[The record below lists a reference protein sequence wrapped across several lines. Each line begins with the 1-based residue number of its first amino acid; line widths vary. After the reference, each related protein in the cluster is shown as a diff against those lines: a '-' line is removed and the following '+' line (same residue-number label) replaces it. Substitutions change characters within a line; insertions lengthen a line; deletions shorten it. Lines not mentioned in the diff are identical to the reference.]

1 MERITLHISG
11 MMCSACVANVE
22 RALSAVPGVSKARV
36 NLAKKSA
43 RVAFDEQRASR
54 ADLVRAVE
62 DAGYTVSDEAQPG
75 NSPAKVAAIALAAVA
90 IWLIVS
96 ILGFDLSG
104 TDFPL
109 ATSGMGYGMLFVVG
123 VLTSF
128 HCVAMCGGINIS
140 QCMPAGAAT
149 NAGAESKT
157 SGEAIVRA
165 QSSDANEASAEAE
178 PGESKMA
185 NANDLTRSAKPRRKR
200 PSFAAFKP
208 TLLYNVGRVASYTV
222 IGTVVGALGATLS
235 LSLAARSAIQ
245 LIAGVF
251 MLLMALSM
259 LGLVPGVATLLA
271 RVKAAVGKVLPK
283 KRDDASRTG
292 ATNAAAEASETAGS
306 TTSSAPSSKRPRRV
320 LRGPLIVGLLS
331 GFMPCGPLQAMQLY
345 ALGSGSALA
354 GGASMLCFALGTV
367 PLMLGLGAVAGS
379 LSRHFARKAMTAG
392 ACVVMV
398 MGLFM
403 TANGWALAGLPSV
416 QLPNAGQA
424 IAGVLGGSC
433 CSSGSQTT
441 SSCCA
446 SGASSQS
453 GCCASGNS
461 ASGND
466 STSSGSS
473 SSGNSSSSGSTSNS
487 NGSNSSSSSSKKS
500 ASGATATM
508 GDGVQ
513 TVETTLSGGYTPITV
528 VAGTPVK
535 WTISATKKTLTSCN
549 RTIEIPEFDIEKTLS
564 AGDNVIEFTPT
575 KAGTFTYTC
584 WMGMIRSTITVTEA

>member
-1 MERITLHISG
+1 MKRITLHITG
-11 MMCSACVANVE
+11 MTCSACAARVE
-22 RALSAVPGVSKARV
+22 RALAGVPGVSKARV
-36 NLAKKSA
+36 NLASKSA
-43 RVAFDEQRASR
+43 QVAFDEKRASR
-54 ADLVRAVE
+54 ADLVRAVKA
-62 DAGYTVSDEAQPG
+62 AGYDVSDEAQPG
-75 NSPAKVAAIALAAVA
+75 NSSAKIAGVALGAVA

-109 ATSGMGYGMLFVVG
+109 ASSGMGYGMLFVVG

-140 QCMPAGAAT
+140 QCMPASAAGAGTAAGTAGAAT
-149 NAGAESKT
+149 GARAEVDAANPGSGTAGGSDAGAGAET
-157 SGEAIVRA
+157 ATDTAGAG
-165 QSSDANEASAEAE
+165 AE
-178 PGESKMA
+178 
-185 NANDLTRSAKPRRKR
+185 TAKPRRKR
-200 PSFAAFKP
+200 PSFAALKP
-208 TLLYNVGRVASYTV
+208 SLLYNAGRVASYTV

-245 LIAGVF
+245 LGAGVF

-259 LGLVPGVATLLA
+259 LGVVPGVATLAA
-271 RVKAAVGKVLPK
+271 RAKEAASTPT
-283 KRDDASRTG
+283 A
-292 ATNAAAEASETAGS
+292 NAQ
-306 TTSSAPSSKRPRRV
+306 APKRPRRIP
-320 LRGPLIVGLLS
+320 RGPLVTGLLS

-367 PLMLGLGAVAGS
+367 PLMLGLGAIAGS
-379 LSRHFARKAMTAG
+379 LSRRFARKAMTAG

-403 TANGWALAGLPSV
+403 TANGWALAGLPSL

-424 IAGVLGGSC
+424 LASTLGGSC
-433 CSSGSQTT
+433 CSSGSQA
-441 SSCCA
+441 A
-446 SGASSQS
+446 SGCCSSGSASQS
-453 GCCASGNS
+453 GCCASRS
-461 ASGND
+461 SGD
-466 STSSGSS
+466 STSSNGSSTSGSSNSSSS
-473 SSGNSSSSGSTSNS
+473 SSGNSSSS
-487 NGSNSSSSSSKKS
+487 SNSSSLKKSSS
-500 ASGATATM
+500 GAVATM

-513 TVETTLSGGYTPITV
+513 TIETSLSSGYTPITV
-528 VAGTPVK
+528 TVGTPVK

-549 RTIEIPEFDIEKTLS
+549 RTIEIPEFEIEKTLLT
-564 AGDNVIEFTPT
+564 GDNVIEFTPT

>member
-1 MERITLHISG
+1 MKRITLHITG
-11 MMCSACVANVE
+11 MTCSACAARVE
-22 RALSAVPGVSKARV
+22 RALAGVPGVSKARV
-36 NLAKKSA
+36 NLASKSA
-43 RVAFDEQRASR
+43 QVAFDEKRASR
-54 ADLVRAVE
+54 ADLVRAVKA
-62 DAGYTVSDEAQPG
+62 AGYDVSDEAQPG
-75 NSPAKVAAIALAAVA
+75 NSSAKIAGVALGAVA

-96 ILGFDLSG
+96 ILGFDLSS

-109 ATSGMGYGMLFVVG
+109 ASSGMGYGMLFVVG

-140 QCMPAGAAT
+140 QCMPASAAGAGTAAGTAGAAAGARAGVDAA
-149 NAGAESKT
+149 NPGSGAAGGSDAGAGAET
-157 SGEAIVRA
+157 
-165 QSSDANEASAEAE
+165 
-178 PGESKMA
+178 
-185 NANDLTRSAKPRRKR
+185 AKPRRKR
-200 PSFAAFKP
+200 PSFAALKP
-208 TLLYNVGRVASYTV
+208 SLLYNAGRVASYTV

-235 LSLAARSAIQ
+235 LSLAVRSAIQ
-245 LIAGVF
+245 LAAGVF

-259 LGLVPGVATLLA
+259 LGVVPGVATLAA
-271 RVKAAVGKVLPK
+271 RAKEAASTPT
-283 KRDDASRTG
+283 A
-292 ATNAAAEASETAGS
+292 NAQ
-306 TTSSAPSSKRPRRV
+306 APKRPRRIP
-320 LRGPLIVGLLS
+320 RGPLVTGLLS

-367 PLMLGLGAVAGS
+367 PLMLGLGAIAGS
-379 LSRHFARKAMTAG
+379 LSRRFARKAMTAG

-424 IAGVLGGSC
+424 IANALGGSC
-433 CSSGSQTT
+433 CSSGSQA
-441 SSCCA
+441 A
-446 SGASSQS
+446 SGCCSSGSASQS
-453 GCCASGNS
+453 GCCASGS
-461 ASGND
+461 SGD
-466 STSSGSS
+466 STSSNGSS
-473 SSGNSSSSGSTSNS
+473 TSGSSNSSSNSSGNSSSS
-487 NGSNSSSSSSKKS
+487 SNSSSPKKSSS
-500 ASGATATM
+500 GAVATM

-513 TVETTLSGGYTPITV
+513 TVETSLSSGYAPITV
-528 VAGTPVK
+528 TVGTPVK

>member
-1 MERITLHISG
+1 MKRITLHITG
-11 MMCSACVANVE
+11 MTCSACAARVE
-22 RALSAVPGVSKARV
+22 RALAGVPGVLKARV
-36 NLAKKSA
+36 NLASKSA
-43 RVAFDEQRASR
+43 QVAFDEKRASR
-54 ADLVRAVE
+54 ADLVRAVKA
-62 DAGYTVSDEAQPG
+62 AGYDVSDEAQPG
-75 NSPAKVAAIALAAVA
+75 NSSAKIAGVALGAVA

-109 ATSGMGYGMLFVVG
+109 ASSGMGYGMLFVVG

-140 QCMPAGAAT
+140 QCMPASAAGTAGAAADGSDAG
-149 NAGAESKT
+149 AGAET
-157 SGEAIVRA
+157 
-165 QSSDANEASAEAE
+165 
-178 PGESKMA
+178 
-185 NANDLTRSAKPRRKR
+185 AKPRRKR
-200 PSFAAFKP
+200 PSFAALKP
-208 TLLYNVGRVASYTV
+208 SLLYNAGRVASYTIV
-222 IGTVVGALGATLS
+222 GTVVGALGATLS

-245 LIAGVF
+245 LAAGVF

-259 LGLVPGVATLLA
+259 LGVVPGVATLAA
-271 RVKAAVGKVLPK
+271 RAKEAASTPT
-283 KRDDASRTG
+283 A
-292 ATNAAAEASETAGS
+292 NAQ
-306 TTSSAPSSKRPRRV
+306 APKRPRHIP
-320 LRGPLIVGLLS
+320 RGPLVTGLLS

-345 ALGSGSALA
+345 ALGTGSALA

-367 PLMLGLGAVAGS
+367 PLMLGLGAIAGS
-379 LSRHFARKAMTAG
+379 LSRRFARKAMTAG

-403 TANGWALAGLPSV
+403 TANGWALAGLPSL

-424 IAGVLGGSC
+424 LASMLGGSC
-433 CSSGSQTT
+433 CSSGSQA
-441 SSCCA
+441 A
-446 SGASSQS
+446 SGCCSSGSASQS
-453 GCCASGNS
+453 GCCASGS
-461 ASGND
+461 SGD
-466 STSSGSS
+466 STSSNGSS
-473 SSGNSSSSGSTSNS
+473 TSGSSNSSSNSSGNSSSS
-487 NGSNSSSSSSKKS
+487 SNSSSPKKSSS
-500 ASGATATM
+500 GAVATM

-513 TVETTLSGGYTPITV
+513 TIETSLSGGYTPITV
-528 VAGTPVK
+528 TVGTPVK

>member
-11 MMCSACVANVE
+11 MMCSACVARVE
-22 RALSAVPGVSKARV
+22 RALTSVPGVSKARV
-36 NLAKKSA
+36 SLASKTAK
-43 RVAFDEQRASR
+43 VAFDEAQASR
-54 ADLVRAVE
+54 ADLVHAIE
-62 DAGYTVSDEAQPG
+62 AAGYGVSDEPQPG
-75 NSPAKVAAIALAAVA
+75 NSPAKIAAIALGAIA

-140 QCMPAGAAT
+140 QCMPASAAA
-149 NAGAESKT
+149 AGPA
-157 SGEAIVRA
+157 
-165 QSSDANEASAEAE
+165 
-178 PGESKMA
+178 
-185 NANDLTRSAKPRRKR
+185 AKPRRKR
-200 PSFAAFKP
+200 SSFAALKP
-208 TLLYNVGRVASYTV
+208 TLLYNAGRVASYTI

-245 LIAGVF
+245 LGAGVF

-259 LGLVPGVATLLA
+259 LGVVPGVATLGA
-271 RVKAAVGKVLPK
+271 RAKATMGKILP
-283 KRDDASRTG
+283 RRRNGAGAGSGAGVTEATSTANSATETDAATEQPTG
-292 ATNAAAEASETAGS
+292 AP
-306 TTSSAPSSKRPRRV
+306 APKRPRRI
-320 LRGPLIVGLLS
+320 LRGPLVVGLLS

-367 PLMLGLGAVAGS
+367 PLMLGLGAIAGS
-379 LSRHFARKAMTAG
+379 LSRRFARKAMTAG

-403 TANGWALAGLPSV
+403 TANGWALAGLPSL

-424 IAGVLGGSC
+424 LASMLGGSC
-433 CSSGSQTT
+433 CSSGSQAA
-441 SSCCA
+441 SGCCA
-446 SGASSQS
+446 GGSASQS
-453 GCCASGNS
+453 GCCASGS
-461 ASGND
+461 SGD
-466 STSSGSS
+466 STSSNGSS
-473 SSGNSSSSGSTSNS
+473 TSGSSNSSSNSSGNSSSSSN
-487 NGSNSSSSSSKKS
+487 SSSSKKS
-500 ASGATATM
+500 SSGAVATM

-513 TVETTLSGGYTPITV
+513 TIETSLSSGYTPITV
-528 VAGTPVK
+528 TVGTPVK

-549 RTIEIPEFDIEKTLS
+549 RTIEIPEFEIEKTLS

>member
-1 MERITLHISG
+1 MKRITLHITG
-11 MMCSACVANVE
+11 MMCSACVVRVE
-22 RALSAVPGVSKARV
+22 RALVSVPGVSKARV
-36 NLAKKSA
+36 SLASKSA
-43 RVAFDEQRASR
+43 KVAFDEAQASR
-54 ADLVRAVE
+54 ADLVQAIE
-62 DAGYTVSDEAQPG
+62 AAGYGVSDDPQPG
-75 NSPAKVAAIALAAVA
+75 NSPAKIAAIALSAVA

-140 QCMPAGAAT
+140 QCMPASA
-149 NAGAESKT
+149 
-157 SGEAIVRA
+157 
-165 QSSDANEASAEAE
+165 AEAT
-178 PGESKMA
+178 SA
-185 NANDLTRSAKPRRKR
+185 AAKPRRKR
-200 PSFAAFKP
+200 SSFAALKP
-208 TLLYNVGRVASYTV
+208 TLLYNAGRVASYTV

-259 LGLVPGVATLLA
+259 LGVVPGVATLGA
-271 RVKAAVGKVLPK
+271 RAKATLGKVLPA
-283 KRDDASRTG
+283 RRNVAGADETETETETTSTANSATATG
-292 ATNAAAEASETAGS
+292 AVTEQPTGS
-306 TTSSAPSSKRPRRV
+306 PALKQPRRIPQ
-320 LRGPLIVGLLS
+320 GPLVVGLLS

-367 PLMLGLGAVAGS
+367 PLMLGLGALAGS

-403 TANGWALAGLPSV
+403 TANGWALAGFPSV

-424 IAGVLGGSC
+424 LASALGGSC
-433 CSSGSQTT
+433 CANGSQA
-441 SSCCA
+441 A
-446 SGASSQS
+446 SGCCTSESASQS
-453 GCCASGNS
+453 GCCASGSSGDTANS
-461 ASGND
+461 S
-466 STSSGSS
+466 SSPSSGSS
-473 SSGNSSSSGSTSNS
+473 SSGGSSSN
-487 NGSNSSSSSSKKS
+487 SSSSKKS
-500 ASGATATM
+500 SSGAVATM
-508 GDGVQ
+508 VDGVQ
-513 TVETTLSGGYTPITV
+513 TVETSLSGGYAPITV

-549 RTIEIPEFDIEKTLS
+549 RTLEIPEFDIEKTLS

-575 KAGTFTYTC
+575 KTGTFTYTC

>member
-1 MERITLHISG
+1 MKRITLHITG
-11 MMCSACVANVE
+11 MTCSACAAKVE
-22 RALSAVPGVSKARV
+22 RALAGVPGVSKARV
-36 NLAKKSA
+36 NLASKSA
-43 RVAFDEQRASR
+43 QVAFDEKRASR

-62 DAGYTVSDEAQPG
+62 AAGYGVSDEAQPG
-75 NSPAKVAAIALAAVA
+75 NSSAKIAAVALGAVA

-109 ATSGMGYGMLFVVG
+109 ASSGMGYGMLFVVG

-140 QCMPAGAAT
+140 QCMPASAAGAGTAAGTAGAAAGARAGVDAA
-149 NAGAESKT
+149 NPGSGAAGGSDAGAET
-157 SGEAIVRA
+157 EA
-165 QSSDANEASAEAE
+165 
-178 PGESKMA
+178 
-185 NANDLTRSAKPRRKR
+185 AKPRRKR
-200 PSFAAFKP
+200 PSFAALKP
-208 TLLYNVGRVASYTV
+208 SLLYNAGRVASYTIV
-222 IGTVVGALGATLS
+222 GTVVGALGATLS

-245 LIAGVF
+245 LAAGVF

-259 LGLVPGVATLLA
+259 LGVVPGVATLAA
-271 RVKAAVGKVLPK
+271 RAKEAASTPT
-283 KRDDASRTG
+283 A
-292 ATNAAAEASETAGS
+292 NAQV
-306 TTSSAPSSKRPRRV
+306 PKRPRRIP
-320 LRGPLIVGLLS
+320 RGPLVTGLLS

-345 ALGSGSALA
+345 ALGTGSALA

-367 PLMLGLGAVAGS
+367 PLMLGLGAIAGS
-379 LSRHFARKAMTAG
+379 LSRRFARKAMTAG

-424 IAGVLGGSC
+424 LASALGGSC
-433 CSSGSQTT
+433 CSSGSQAA
-441 SSCCA
+441 SGCCA
-446 SGASSQS
+446 SGSASQS
-453 GCCASGNS
+453 GCCASGSN
-461 ASGND
+461 GD
-466 STSSGSS
+466 STSSNGSS
-473 SSGNSSSSGSTSNS
+473 TSGSSNSSSNSSGNSSSSSN
-487 NGSNSSSSSSKKS
+487 SSSSKKS
-500 ASGATATM
+500 SSGAVATM

-513 TVETTLSGGYTPITV
+513 TIETSLSSGYTPITV
-528 VAGTPVK
+528 TVGTPVK

-549 RTIEIPEFDIEKTLS
+549 RTIEIPEFEIEKTLS